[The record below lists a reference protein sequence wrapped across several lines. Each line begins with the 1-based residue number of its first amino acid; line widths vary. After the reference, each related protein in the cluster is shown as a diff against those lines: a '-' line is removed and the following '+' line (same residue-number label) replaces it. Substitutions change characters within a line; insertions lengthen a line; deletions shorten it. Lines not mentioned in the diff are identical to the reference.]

1 MMLNYSNISRINQA
15 SFTHFANRDCAAI
28 GVHILALCPDSSNL
42 GPSVWIY
49 CVEGSNISETVD
61 EDNLEYNLEFKTA
74 IRDNSL
80 DYDNV
85 FWLREWI
92 SSSFHSLVVQVYG
105 RNIPF

>member
-15 SFTHFANRDCAAI
+15 SFTHFASRDCAAI
-28 GVHILALCPDSSNL
+28 GVHTLALSRFLDL

-49 CVEGSNISETVD
+49 CVEGSNISETVE
-61 EDNLEYNLEFKTA
+61 EDNLEYSLEFKTA

-85 FWLREWI
+85 FWLRE
-92 SSSFHSLVVQVYG
+92 
-105 RNIPF
+105 

>member
-15 SFTHFANRDCAAI
+15 SFTHFASRDCAAI

-85 FWLREWI
+85 FWLRE
-92 SSSFHSLVVQVYG
+92 
-105 RNIPF
+105 